1 MNPDR
6 LSALSASRPVLVAV
20 LSIAIQF
27 FWTASVSAE
36 SGTAPPSA
44 RWFERSLV
52 GIEVGPTGAQF
63 GGEVV
68 DYGYA
73 SRFNGRDIVRKAV
86 EANCEYLVIWAR
98 DGEYAYYN
106 SKVVLKAHGLRDR
119 DPLRETMDEAAK
131 HKLPVIA
138 YCVVQYGS
146 RALREHP
153 EYRMVGPDGKPFDR
167 VCFNTG
173 YRELVK
179 QILAEIAAYGVV
191 GFHVD
196 MMDQGFGPPYGCWCE
211 NCRKRFQAKYGRPM
225 PKGVTWDEDWDR
237 MLDFRYDTSAEFEK
251 ELTAYIRSLNPKL
264 TADFN
269 YHGNPPFSWE
279 VGQRPVQHAGNS
291 DFVTGETG
299 MWGFSALTVGLNA
312 RFYAAA
318 TPGVPY
324 QVAMSRDVR
333 IYHNQTTRPLN
344 DMRWELLTLLAHG
357 AFVTMI
363 DKTAYDGGLDPVAYE
378 RIGAAFQEARTKREH
393 FGHKPVM
400 EVGIYFSSRTRDWYG
415 REKPGDYF
423 QSFQGAHKAMVYEHI
438 PWGVVLDEN
447 ADIDTLKQFDI
458 VCLPNAAILSPAEVS
473 LLQRYVQEGGRL
485 IVTGLSG
492 LLGRHGEPLKETVL
506 AELVGATLVGR
517 LNSLDNHVR
526 FPRQKPAMSPMTTAT
541 DSGPAPAEPACP
553 HAGQTGLPATGRP
566 AGHGSAVGRA
576 RVDVPGRTARFGNRS
591 PALSM
596 LHDGIPLD
604 WPFLVKG
611 PAAIFKP
618 TTAVAIGEL
627 MKPHRTV
634 RQQQG
639 KESTEWPMSADA
651 PVGPAI
657 LVNTVGKG
665 TVLTFTCSP
674 DFATAGEHH
683 LVEDRRLIRNAVR
696 FLQPKPRVEIAAP
709 AHVET
714 VVTDDAA
721 TRTLRVHLIGYL
733 SPPAT
738 TPPTNRPYVLPS
750 LIEDL
755 PSYRATVR
763 VDCPVKEAKAFNAS
777 TTLQQK
783 ADRIEAFVNDI
794 HEILLI
800 RY

>member
-1 MNPDR
+1 MNLRSNTPPSVDR
-6 LSALSASRPVLVAV
+6 LFKTTALSLVAF
-20 LSIAIQF
+20 LLGIQ
-27 FWTASVSAE
+27 SAWAQT
-36 SGTAPPSA
+36 SMPTPSP
-44 RWFERSLV
+44 RWFERSIV

-63 GGEVV
+63 GGEAV
-68 DYGYA
+68 DYGYV
-73 SRFNGRDIVRKAV
+73 SRFNGCDIVRKTV
-86 EANCEYLVIWAR
+86 EAYCEYLVIWAR

-106 SKVVLKAHGLRDR
+106 SKVVQKAHGLRDR
-119 DPLRETMDEAAK
+119 DPLRETMDEAAR

-146 RALREHP
+146 RALRDHP

-173 YRELVK
+173 YRELIK
-179 QILAEIAAYGVV
+179 QILAEIAAYGVI

-211 NCRKRFQAKYGRPM
+211 NCKARFQAKYGKPM

-237 MLDFRYDTSAEFEK
+237 MLEFRYDTSAEYEK

-264 TADFN
+264 TVDFN

-333 IYHNQTTRPLN
+333 VYHNQTTRPLN
-344 DMRWELLTLLAHG
+344 DMRWELFTLLAHG

-378 RIGAAFQEARTKREH
+378 RIGAAFKEARGKRQH
-393 FGHKPVM
+393 FGHRPVM

-423 QSFQGAHKAMVYEHI
+423 QSFQGMHKAMVYEHI

-447 ADIDTLKQFDI
+447 ANLETLKQYDI
-458 VCLPNAAILSPAEVS
+458 VCLPNAAILSPAEIT
-473 LLQRYVQEGGRL
+473 LLRGYVEQGGRL

-492 LLGRHGEPLKETVL
+492 LLGRRGEPLKETVL
-506 AELVGATLVGR
+506 ADLVGATLVGR
-517 LNSLDNHVR
+517 LNSVDNHVR
-526 FPRQKPAMSPMTTAT
+526 FPTQG
-541 DSGPAPAEPACP
+541 DFGI
-553 HAGQTGLPATGRP
+553 
-566 AGHGSAVGRA
+566 A
-576 RVDVPGRTARFGNRS
+576 R
-591 PALSM
+591 PALSAKPAVG
-596 LHDGIPLD
+596 LLYEGIRPD

-611 PAAIFKP
+611 PAAIYKA
-618 TTAVAIGEL
+618 TTATPLGEL

-634 RQQQG
+634 RQQQA
-639 KESTEWPMSADA
+639 KESTDWPMSADA

-657 LVNTVGKG
+657 LINTIGKG
-665 TVLTFTCSP
+665 TVLTFTGSP

-683 LVEDRRLIRNAVR
+683 IVEARRLIRNAMR
-696 FLQPKPRVEIAAP
+696 FLQPKPRIEITAP

-750 LIEDL
+750 VIEDL
-755 PSYRATVR
+755 PMCRATLQVGSGIEG
-763 VDCPVKEAKAFNAS
+763 VEALNPS
-777 TTLQQK
+777 TTLRRNGS
-783 ADRIEAFVNDI
+783 RIELVVNDI
-794 HEILLI
+794 HEVVLI